1 MDKER
6 YPVTTDSY
14 HITYEFLSEGP
25 RGTIKKVVLYQKQAD
40 NFYNLAF
47 GDWNE
52 DELKIDDIV
61 RSNNSDR
68 DKVLRTVALTII
80 NFIKFYPDA
89 IIFLKGS
96 TTARTRLYQIGIL
109 ENQAEVSKL
118 FNIQGFVNGGWEV
131 FEAGK
136 NYEAFVLK
144 TK

>member
-1 MDKER
+1 MDQER
-6 YPVTTDSY
+6 YPVTTDRY
-14 HITYEFLSEGP
+14 HVAYEFLSEGP
-25 RGTIKKVVLYQKQAD
+25 RGTIKKVVLYQKLAE
-40 NFYNLAF
+40 NYYNLAF

-80 NFIKFYPDA
+80 DFIRFYPDA
-89 IIFLKGS
+89 IVFLKGS

-109 ENQAEVSKL
+109 ENQAEVAKL
-118 FNIQGFVNGGWEV
+118 FNIQGFVNGDWEA

-136 NYEAFVLK
+136 NYEAFALK
-144 TK
+144 RK